1 MSYISLRCS
10 RNDIFSIPQHAPLS
24 LFLPIKYEFA
34 YSPTTFSIGFARGF
48 NACYKNPP
56 TKTFAVHTHE
66 AFMHLKQLDIIGFKS
81 FVEASVTF
89 GTGITALVGPNGTG
103 KSNLVDAVLWALGEQ
118 SPKSLRVERM
128 EDTIFNGA
136 ASKPPLGMA
145 EVSLT
150 LTGLPGDE
158 PDVTISRRLFR
169 DGQSEYAINKKACRL
184 RDVRDLFFD
193 LGASSKGCTVI
204 EQGKLDALL
213 QSSAQERRA
222 MIEETAG
229 TMRYKKQRAAT
240 MQKIEASRGN
250 LLRLRD
256 LIGELKRQ
264 QGTLKRQA
272 RAAET
277 YKTIHDEIRTL
288 ELSLLKHDHD
298 SHRDRLDTIETRLAL
313 AEEQET
319 EQVTHL
325 SHIGADR
332 ERARNRETEAAT
344 QLSHAKDAGTA
355 AKIRLER
362 ALEAGERQYT
372 LTSMCQAQLQQV
384 ATSLAQIENDDR
396 NADAQQHT
404 CQDTLDEV
412 QHDIEATATTL
423 ASQESDLNHAQE
435 QQRMIVAEIEQLR
448 TKAMDVITAENTEA
462 QSISAMEAR
471 QQELVIRQE
480 LDTKNHEALANT
492 IGEVTERQHE
502 LATQVSD
509 VEQRWEQYQD
519 QAREH
524 ASKLQTLRDSHTRL
538 IDEERTANE
547 QVTTLESRR
556 SALQGVLA
564 EQWSSYGEQ
573 GPQLS
578 GTGIRGTIAEV
589 LQVPPQYE
597 RAIEV
602 ALGERLRGVIV
613 DGHPQA
619 REAIDVLRKQG
630 LLMGTFIP
638 LHPRMPPKGSI
649 ADATLPGI
657 VAIAQEVVT
666 TTIEFSP
673 VIDYLLDGVVIVD
686 NLHSALQLWEHHGNH
701 LQDHVSHPLLFV
713 TVTGEYVDT
722 GGVLGVGSVP
732 SAMGLLQRQREV
744 KEIEAQLTDARSLAA
759 TTRGQCEALATQIQE
774 HTRQQQEYEAN
785 AREEEIQLVN
795 VQHDK
800 ERTDQELHRFGADH
814 QRLTHSLETNRHA
827 LASIAHELTDAGRRK
842 ETFAHDRQSIDQL
855 LTQRQHEGVASEG
868 IFQTTLERVNNTRLT
883 QHTLFSRRDGLQSK
897 LASLEQAILD
907 RKEKKT
913 QLEHE
918 HHRMTEQWHSAQ
930 NDAVRL
936 EDSIHALKT
945 AMASQDTTVATA
957 QAHLDQMTA
966 LTRTHDT
973 THTNTQKTLEE
984 IRQKRNEFAIG
995 RAEHTTSLDH
1005 IATLLSETYEISMET
1020 VQDQLGDVRI
1030 DVEQTRAI
1038 LSQRRQRRDRLGPIN
1053 LAAAEESQALDERLS
1068 FLTAEENDLLQSIAS
1083 LEDIMTRLNDTT
1095 SQLFQETF
1103 QALRKTFNDLFSRLF
1118 EGGMAD
1124 LVLDD
1129 PDPITAGIDIVAQPP
1144 GKRLKQLSLLSGGEK
1159 ALTAFA
1165 LILASYLLRPTP
1177 LCVLDETDAP
1187 LDDENIARFV
1197 RLLQEV
1203 SASAQFLIITHN
1215 KQTMAAA
1222 DKLYGTTM
1230 AEPGIT
1236 ILLSA
1241 SLENTR

>member
-1 MSYISLRCS
+1 
-10 RNDIFSIPQHAPLS
+10 
-24 LFLPIKYEFA
+24 
-34 YSPTTFSIGFARGF
+34 
-48 NACYKNPP
+48 
-56 TKTFAVHTHE
+56 
-66 AFMHLKQLDIIGFKS
+66 MHLKQLDIIGFKS

-89 GTGITALVGPNGTG
+89 GPGITALVGPNGTG

-118 SPKSLRVERM
+118 SPKSLRIERM

-145 EVSLT
+145 EVLLT
-150 LTGLPGDE
+150 LTDLPEDK
-158 PDVTISRRLFR
+158 PDVTVSRRLFR
-169 DGQSEYAINKKACRL
+169 DGQSEYAIDKKACRL

-222 MIEETAG
+222 MIEEAAG

-256 LIGELKRQ
+256 LIGELQRQ

-277 YKTIHDEIRTL
+277 YKTVHDEIRTL

-298 SHRDRLDTIETRLAL
+298 NHRDHLEGIETQFAL
-313 AEEQET
+313 AEKHAAMLGTQ
-319 EQVTHL
+319 L
-325 SHIGADR
+325 AGIDADR
-332 ERARNRETEAAT
+332 QRARNRETESAT
-344 QLSHAKDAGTA
+344 QLSGAKDTA
-355 AKIRLER
+355 TASRIRLER
-362 ALEAGERQYT
+362 ALEAVERQHA
-372 LTSMCQAQLQQV
+372 LTSMCEAQLQQ
-384 ATSLAQIENDDR
+384 ATASLTQIESDDR
-396 NADAQQHT
+396 NDNDRRHT
-404 CQDTLDEV
+404 CQNTLDAV
-412 QHDIEATATTL
+412 QRDVEATHTTL
-423 ASQESDLNHAQE
+423 ALQESDLNHAQQ
-435 QQRMIVAEIEQLR
+435 QQRTIYAEIEQLR
-448 TKAMDVITAENTEA
+448 AKAMDVITAESTEA
-462 QSISAMEAR
+462 QSISALEAR
-471 QQELVIRQE
+471 QQELLLRQE
-480 LDTKNHEALANT
+480 HETKDNDALTHT
-492 IGEVTERQHE
+492 ITQVTEQQHQ
-502 LATQVSD
+502 LATQVSE
-509 VEQRWEQYQD
+509 VAQRWEQRRTQV
-519 QAREH
+519 REH
-524 ASKLQTLRDSHTRL
+524 ASILQTLQYTDARL
-538 IDEERTANE
+538 SDEERTANE
-547 QVTTLESRR
+547 QVTALQSHC
-556 SALQGVLA
+556 SALEGVLA

-573 GPQLS
+573 GPTLS
-578 GTGIRGTIAEV
+578 GAGIRGAIAEV

-630 LLMGTFIP
+630 LSLGTFIP
-638 LHPRMPPKGSI
+638 LHPRVPANGNNHG
-649 ADATLPGI
+649 ATPPGI
-657 VAIAQEVVT
+657 VAVAREIVT

-673 VIDYLLDGVVIVD
+673 VIDYLLDGVMIVED
-686 NLHSALQLWEHHGNH
+686 LDRALQLWEQNDHHPP
-701 LQDHVSHPLLFV
+701 DHFSHPLLFV
-713 TVTGEYVDT
+713 TLAGEYVDL
-722 GGVLGVGSVP
+722 GGIVGVGSVP

-744 KEIEAQLTDARSLAA
+744 KEIERQLTDARSLAT
-759 TTRGQCEALATQIQE
+759 TTRVQCEELATQIQE
-774 HTRQQQEYEAN
+774 RTREQQDYEAH
-785 AREEEIQLVN
+785 AREGEIQLVN

-800 ERTDQELHRFGADH
+800 ERTDQELQRFEADH
-814 QRLTHSLETNRHA
+814 QRLTQSLETNRQA
-827 LASIAHELTDAGRRK
+827 LASLAHEHAGACRRK
-842 ETFAHDRQSIDQL
+842 ETLTKDGQAIDQL
-855 LTQRQHEGVASEG
+855 LTQHQQEGVASEE
-868 IFQTTLERVNNTRLT
+868 TLQASLKRVNNARLAH
-883 QHTLFSRRDGLQSK
+883 HTLLSRRDGLQSE
-897 LASLEQAILD
+897 LASLEQSARD

-918 HHRMTEQWHSAQ
+918 QQRMNEQLHSAQ
-930 NDAVRL
+930 ADAVQL
-936 EDSIHALKT
+936 QGSIQTLNT
-945 AMASQDTTVATA
+945 EMASQDATVATA
-957 QAHLDQMTA
+957 QARLEQMTA
-966 LTRTHDT
+966 LTRTHDVA
-973 THTNTQKTLEE
+973 HTNTQKALEE
-984 IRQKRNEFAIG
+984 MRQKRSALAVN

-1005 IATLLSETYEISMET
+1005 IGTLLSGTYEISMEDL
-1020 VQDQLGDVRI
+1020 QEQLGDIRI

-1053 LAAAEESQALDERLS
+1053 LAAAEESQTLEERLS
-1068 FLTAEENDLLQSIAS
+1068 FLTTEETDLLQSIAS

-1129 PDPITAGIDIVAQPP
+1129 PDPITAGVEIVAQPP
-1144 GKRLKQLSLLSGGEK
+1144 GKRLKQLSVLSGGEK

-1187 LDDENIARFV
+1187 LDDENVSRFI

-1203 SASAQFLIITHN
+1203 ATSAQFLLITHN

-1222 DKLYGTTM
+1222 DALYGTTM